1 MKKRIIISTFLI
13 MICLLTGNC
22 YARAGGGS
30 GSGSSGGGGSSSSS
44 SSPSYYHDHDHY
56 YYGRRS
62 YNPVSSI
69 VSVGLFIG
77 TIYGVYAF
85 QRRYKANKLHQR
97 AKKQL
102 AILDDQD
109 DFWNEKRIKE
119 EVKKSYYLIQEAWGH
134 QDLKTLKKY
143 LTENLYDAWEAKIN
157 WNEFQGKRNEL
168 SHIHLLKQNVVNL
181 YDSEND
187 NEDYF
192 WVYIEGKMNDV
203 TVDQQN
209 QVIESYDGVFVEYWK
224 FKRCG
229 KQILLDEVRQQD
241 EYEN

>member
-44 SSPSYYHDHDHY
+44 SSPSYYHDHY

-109 DFWNEKRIKE
+109 DTKNGRIGNLIPLE
-119 EVKKSYYLIQEAWGH
+119 EELKFNTRSLGASRFKDTKKIF
-134 QDLKTLKKY
+134 DR
-143 LTENLYDAWEAKIN
+143 
-157 WNEFQGKRNEL
+157 EF
-168 SHIHLLKQNVVNL
+168 I
-181 YDSEND
+181 
-187 NEDYF
+187 
-192 WVYIEGKMNDV
+192 
-203 TVDQQN
+203 
-209 QVIESYDGVFVEYWK
+209 
-224 FKRCG
+224 
-229 KQILLDEVRQQD
+229 
-241 EYEN
+241 

>member
-13 MICLLTGNC
+13 MICLLTGIC

-44 SSPSYYHDHDHY
+44 SSPSYYHDH
-56 YYGRRS
+56 YYGHRS
-62 YNPVSSI
+62 YDPVSSI

-119 EVKKSYYLIQEAWGH
+119 EVKKNYYLIQEAWGASRFK
-134 QDLKTLKKY
+134 DTKKIF
-143 LTENLYDAWEAKIN
+143 DR
-157 WNEFQGKRNEL
+157 EF
-168 SHIHLLKQNVVNL
+168 I
-181 YDSEND
+181 
-187 NEDYF
+187 
-192 WVYIEGKMNDV
+192 
-203 TVDQQN
+203 
-209 QVIESYDGVFVEYWK
+209 
-224 FKRCG
+224 
-229 KQILLDEVRQQD
+229 
-241 EYEN
+241 

>member
-1 MKKRIIISTFLI
+1 MKKRITILSIFLI
-13 MICLLTGNC
+13 ITLLFTGSC

-44 SSPSYYHDHDHY
+44 SSPSYYHDHY

-109 DFWNEKRIKE
+109 DFWNEKNQRRGKKE
-119 EVKKSYYLIQEAWGH
+119 LLFNTRSLGASRFKDTKKIF
-134 QDLKTLKKY
+134 DR
-143 LTENLYDAWEAKIN
+143 
-157 WNEFQGKRNEL
+157 EF
-168 SHIHLLKQNVVNL
+168 I
-181 YDSEND
+181 
-187 NEDYF
+187 
-192 WVYIEGKMNDV
+192 
-203 TVDQQN
+203 
-209 QVIESYDGVFVEYWK
+209 
-224 FKRCG
+224 
-229 KQILLDEVRQQD
+229 
-241 EYEN
+241 

>member
-44 SSPSYYHDHDHY
+44 SSPSYYHDHY

-102 AILDDQD
+102 AILDDQRRG
-109 DFWNEKRIKE
+109 KKE
-119 EVKKSYYLIQEAWGH
+119 LLFNTRSLGASRFKDTKKIF
-134 QDLKTLKKY
+134 DR
-143 LTENLYDAWEAKIN
+143 
-157 WNEFQGKRNEL
+157 EF
-168 SHIHLLKQNVVNL
+168 I
-181 YDSEND
+181 
-187 NEDYF
+187 
-192 WVYIEGKMNDV
+192 
-203 TVDQQN
+203 
-209 QVIESYDGVFVEYWK
+209 
-224 FKRCG
+224 
-229 KQILLDEVRQQD
+229 
-241 EYEN
+241 

>member
-1 MKKRIIISTFLI
+1 MLE
-13 MICLLTGNC
+13 LVVAV
-22 YARAGGGS
+22 AREVVEVEEVL
-30 GSGSSGGGGSSSSS
+30 SSS
-44 SSPSYYHDHDHY
+44 SSPSYYHDHY

-119 EVKKSYYLIQEAWGH
+119 EVKKSYYLIQEAWGR
-134 QDLKTLKKY
+134 QDLKDTKKIF
-143 LTENLYDAWEAKIN
+143 DR
-157 WNEFQGKRNEL
+157 EF
-168 SHIHLLKQNVVNL
+168 I
-181 YDSEND
+181 
-187 NEDYF
+187 
-192 WVYIEGKMNDV
+192 
-203 TVDQQN
+203 
-209 QVIESYDGVFVEYWK
+209 
-224 FKRCG
+224 
-229 KQILLDEVRQQD
+229 
-241 EYEN
+241 